1 MFVLHSERI
10 ELMSS
15 VALTGR
21 RGAGFLAVLDDDD
34 DGKWSAM
41 DGGGKDDDSP
51 KAFG

>member
-1 MFVLHSERI
+1 
-10 ELMSS
+10 MSS

-34 DGKWSAM
+34 NDDEGEWSFM
-41 DGGGKDDDSP
+41 GGGGKDDESP